1 MYKRNKVKK
10 LGRTRSHREALI
22 NNQLKTLF
30 EYGYVRTTTPKAK
43 VLKTRADRLISRY
56 SSSLSFR
63 REMEEIFGNK
73 KLVNLY
79 VKYAKKESKGV
90 KILKVGF
97 RPGDMSEVSR
107 VELLNFKEKKVVKQE
122 PGEKKEK
129 KEKKKENSTAVDKK
143 ILGRDKQK
151 VSVKK
156 NMRVSKER
164 AKSRSGL

>member
-22 NNQLKTLF
+22 SNQLKTLF
-30 EYGYVRTTTPKAK
+30 EYGYVKTTTPKAK
-43 VLKTRADRLISRY
+43 VLKTRADRLISKY
-56 SSSLSFR
+56 SDSLSFR
-63 REMEEIFGNK
+63 REIGEILGSK
-73 KLVNLY
+73 KLVDLY
-79 VKYAKKESKGV
+79 IKYAKKESKGV

-107 VELLNFKEKKVVKQE
+107 VELLNFKEKKIAKQE
-122 PGEKKEK
+122 SVEKKEK
-129 KEKKKENSTAVDKK
+129 KEKKKESNKAVDQK
-143 ILGRDKQK
+143 ILSRNKQK